1 MNTKNF
7 IHQYHRQWTKL
18 NIANNFR
25 CIKAFGHYTV
35 IERFSSKIDRYKRFG
50 NRFRYITVILLHDDF
65 LCHNFDVE
73 GLEVVDNLEN
83 TWNAMETLKK
93 AMTSQDS

>member
-1 MNTKNF
+1 MYEARLLVT
-7 IHQYHRQWTKL
+7 IH
-18 NIANNFR
+18 A
-25 CIKAFGHYTV
+25 A
-35 IERFSSKIDRYKRFG
+35 IERISSKIDRYKRFC

-83 TWNAMETLKK
+83 TWNVMETLTK
-93 AMTSQDS
+93 AITGFITTAL